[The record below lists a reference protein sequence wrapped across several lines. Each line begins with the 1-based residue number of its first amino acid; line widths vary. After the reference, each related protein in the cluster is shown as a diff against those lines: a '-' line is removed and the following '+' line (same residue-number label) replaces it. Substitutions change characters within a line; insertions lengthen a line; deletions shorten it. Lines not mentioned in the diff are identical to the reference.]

1 MNLSSSTS
9 LRLNIWLLPACH
21 EVMNTSLRLGFE
33 LGNGSNVWGTDVTR
47 VGLPAPRRART
58 LTQLFESAFVE
69 AAFADAQSA
78 NSRGKNYLPNIE
90 ETKRTHLSP

>member
-1 MNLSSSTS
+1 MNS
-9 LRLNIWLLPACH
+9 
-21 EVMNTSLRLGFE
+21 SLRLGFE
-33 LGNGSNVWGTDVTR
+33 LGNGSNVWGTDATR
-47 VGLPAPRRART
+47 FGLPAPRRARTLT